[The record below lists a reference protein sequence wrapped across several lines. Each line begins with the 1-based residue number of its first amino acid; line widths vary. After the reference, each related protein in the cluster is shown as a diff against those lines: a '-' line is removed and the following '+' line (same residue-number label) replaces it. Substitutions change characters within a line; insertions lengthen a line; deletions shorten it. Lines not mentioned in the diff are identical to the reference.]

1 MTTEISNM
9 RAHPEIRK
17 LFEEAYYANSSK
29 IDKYFSIF
37 MCVQWV
43 LSIVMAWLVAPHTW
57 LGQFNRTYESVIL
70 AFVFGGLLA
79 LPPIFCAWSFP
90 GERVTRVVM
99 SIGQVCFSTL
109 LIHLSGGRIET
120 HFHLIIS
127 LALLS
132 FYKDF
137 SLLIVASGIVILD
150 HVVRGMFLP
159 ISLYG
164 EVTGLQWRWMAHS
177 AWIIFADVVLAIGI
191 YKMRGD
197 CWSIAKEKYLRKV
210 AEEESAQ
217 AASLKSSFISSMSH
231 EIRTPL
237 SSIIGFSDILSET
250 QMTTEQKQY
259 VETIHRCSDSLLHL
273 INDILDFSKIDN
285 GLMQID
291 RHKFNL
297 QELHHDV
304 RSMFQIKCKAKG
316 LNFDLH
322 LADEVSGFVVG
333 DSHRLRQVLVNLVGN
348 AVKFTESGRIS
359 IHVSKQQQSVYSW
372 QICDTGVGIAEEN
385 KKNLFKPFSQE
396 NAAISR
402 KYGGS
407 GLGLVISKN
416 LVEMMGG
423 NIAVDSTLG
432 KGTTFSFTLPLEEV

>member
-1 MTTEISNM
+1 
-9 RAHPEIRK
+9 
-17 LFEEAYYANSSK
+17 
-29 IDKYFSIF
+29 
-37 MCVQWV
+37 
-43 LSIVMAWLVAPHTW
+43 
-57 LGQFNRTYESVIL
+57 
-70 AFVFGGLLA
+70 
-79 LPPIFCAWSFP
+79 
-90 GERVTRVVM
+90 
-99 SIGQVCFSTL
+99 
-109 LIHLSGGRIET
+109 
-120 HFHLIIS
+120 
-127 LALLS
+127 
-132 FYKDF
+132 
-137 SLLIVASGIVILD
+137 
-150 HVVRGMFLP
+150 
-159 ISLYG
+159 
-164 EVTGLQWRWMAHS
+164 
-177 AWIIFADVVLAIGI
+177 
-191 YKMRGD
+191 MRGD